1 MLENISGVIPAL
13 VTPFLADGSNVD
25 FISLRKLIEHVQ
37 RGGVKCVVA
46 CGSTGEAVALS
57 DREYVGVVK
66 ATRETLQGTLIA
78 GCGAS
83 STARTIELGKL
94 ARDAGAE
101 ALLVVNPPYN
111 KPTPAG
117 LVAHYTTVRR
127 EVGLPIIAYN
137 VPGRTGANLAPDV
150 VVSLAKDGV
159 IWGIKESSGS
169 IDQFTEIAARAPR
182 DFALFSGE
190 DGLILPSI
198 SLGAR
203 GVISVAGNA
212 VPERVR
218 AVFDAVERGDWNAA
232 RIAQLAL
239 VPMVKALFSES
250 NPIPV
255 KALLKELGVIASDA
269 LRLPLL
275 PASEGTRRALL
286 AASK

>member
-1 MLENISGVIPAL
+1 MLENVRGVIPAL

-57 DREYVGVVK
+57 DREYAGVVK
-66 ATRETLQGTLIA
+66 ATRETLQGTLIV

-83 STARTIELGKL
+83 ATARTIELGKL

-111 KPTPAG
+111 KPTAAG
-117 LVAHYTTVRR
+117 LVAHYTAVRR

-137 VPGRTGANLAPDV
+137 VPGRTGANLPPDV
-150 VVSLAKDGV
+150 VVGLATDGV
-159 IWGIKESSGS
+159 IWGLKESSGS
-169 IDQFTEIAARAPR
+169 IDQFTELAARVPK
-182 DFALFSGE
+182 DFVLLSGE
-190 DGLILPSI
+190 DGLILPSV

-212 VPERVR
+212 IPERVR
-218 AVFDAVERGDWNAA
+218 AVFDAVERGDWSAA
-232 RIAQLAL
+232 RTAQLAL
-239 VPMVKALFSES
+239 VPIVKALFSES

-275 PASEGTRRALL
+275 PASESTRGALL
-286 AASK
+286 REMR